1 MKHQGETAMSF
12 AKIALMTLG
21 LAVVPAVAAHAQ
33 SFVPE
38 VGSGNLVM
46 IDASGQLKTMQLTT
60 TGMAMAMKGARKLP
74 TGAMIVRSGNTFY
87 VIKDKRMSDGQM
99 MSAWLSDRSKGY
111 IN

>member
-1 MKHQGETAMSF
+1 MSF

-21 LAVVPAVAAHAQ
+21 LTVAPAIAANAQ

-38 VGSGNLVM
+38 LGSGNLVM
-46 IDASGQLKTMQLTT
+46 IDASGQFKNMQLTK
-60 TGMAMAMKGARKLP
+60 TGMTMVMKGARKLP
-74 TGAMIVRSGNTFY
+74 AGTMIVHTGTAFY
-87 VIKDKRMSDGQM
+87 VIKDKRMGDGQM